1 MNSYVADAVAAP
13 GFAVR
18 AFAFSRVPSLCASG
32 AAGESCRAAGQMP
45 LSGALPT
52 VSNCPCT
59 AGLDSY
65 KGW

>member
-18 AFAFSRVPSLCASG
+18 VLAFSRVPSLCASG
-32 AAGESCRAAGQMP
+32 AAGESCRAAGQTS
-45 LSGALPT
+45 LSGACRAA
-52 VSNCPCT
+52 SNCSCA